1 MIDTAWLGNL
11 PFAVSPLS
19 MTASTPSNTAL
30 ATSVISARVGLK
42 LSIMDSSI
50 WVAQITKRPAMLAR
64 VTMYFC
70 ARVTFSGGISM
81 PRSPRA
87 TMTPSAS
94 SRISSRFSSAS
105 IVSILATTFMSAPPS
120 SMRRSLMYSRSS
132 LLRTNE
138 AATMSTSASMAS
150 CRSRRSRLVRM
161 GRLSRMPSRLML
173 VHERSLASLST
184 LALTSELSTSVTSS
198 RMSPSLMSTV
208 VPGVTCTARSG

>member
-1 MIDTAWLGNL
+1 M
-11 PFAVSPLS
+11 
-19 MTASTPSNTAL
+19 MQCTPSSTAL
-30 ATSVISARVGLK
+30 ATSVISARVGRGL
-42 LSIMDSSI
+42 LTMDCRQWRARMVNLPWMVALVVIMF
-50 WVAQITKRPAMLAR
+50 WAR
-64 VTMYFC
+64 K
-70 ARVTFSGGISM
+70 TFSGVM
-81 PRSPRA
+81 CAPRSPRA